1 MLKRPLCEMAS
12 GFILGILY
20 AKYKKWY
27 FLFVAMA
34 FLLVMAYEFFVKN
47 GTKQQKE
54 KGFSTIYM
62 VRIGLFLLFVVL
74 GSHRFLAQDSLQK
87 VRQKQFSDEM
97 QVKVA
102 GRLSE
107 KLLKNEQYSYYLDEC
122 YISIGQKKMP
132 CNQIL
137 IYQTTDDYSIG
148 QTLIVTGTIQLW
160 KPASN
165 DGNFDAKSYYEA
177 QKISFW
183 LKDATVQKAYGNK
196 NRYREGLFKFRQ
208 KLRDIYETYLEEAD
222 AGVIS
227 TMTLGDKSLLSPD
240 TKSLYQKAGISHI
253 LAISGLHISVIGM
266 GLYSLLRKMKLS
278 FFMSGVLSGF
288 IIVSYGVMCGFGTS
302 SKRAVL
308 MFAVMLIAKW
318 IGRSYDSLS
327 ALALSSIMLL
337 WDNPYLLW
345 YAGFLLSFAAVLGV
359 VAVGQTLLQI
369 KKAEFS
375 VMENFIVS
383 FSIQLITLP
392 ITAYYFFEVPVWSML
407 INFFVLPLLA
417 LLLFLALF
425 GGIFGII
432 VPAIAPVCFF
442 ICHLIL
448 LFYKK
453 VCLLGIKLPGAV
465 WVTGKPPVW
474 KIIVF
479 YLCIAIILVFM
490 KKRKKRKGFVTIGI
504 ILLCFVLYHPIRGF
518 EMDVLD
524 VGQGDGIFLHTEN
537 GTAIFFD
544 GGSTDVSKVGQYRI
558 LPFLKSKGVSEIDY
572 WVVTHTDADHI
583 SGLQE
588 VLENRYPVKYLVFSK
603 YVVPDDAYEN
613 LRELSKENGTEILNI
628 NAGDTLTD
636 GDRKLKCIF
645 PDKNYKS
652 SDKNALSLVMLYE
665 DSQFSGI
672 FTGDISSEEEA
683 YIVKN
688 NFAGP
693 VAFYKSAHHGSK
705 YSNSEEFLNLLSP
718 EISTVS
724 CGADNK
730 YGHPGD
736 EAVCNMEKSG
746 SMVYYTMESG
756 RIRLSLKSGKIVV
769 DEYFKE

>member
-27 FLFVAMA
+27 FFILAVI
-34 FLLVMAYEFFVKN
+34 FLLTMAYEFFLKN
-47 GTKQQKE
+47 RSKQQKE
-54 KGFSTIYM
+54 RDFSVYVIRM
-62 VRIGLFLLFVVL
+62 GLFILFAVL
-74 GSHRFLAQDSLQK
+74 GGYRFFSQDNLQK
-87 VRQKQFSDEM
+87 VIQKQLSDGM
-97 QVKVA
+97 NVKVS
-102 GRLSE
+102 GSLSE

-122 YISIGQKKMP
+122 YISIGQKKVP

-165 DGNFDAKSYYEA
+165 DGNFDAKSYYEV

-183 LKDATVQKAYGNK
+183 LKDAVVHKAYGNK
-196 NRYREGLFKFRQ
+196 NYYREGLLEFRQ
-208 KLRDIYETYLEEAD
+208 KMRNIYETYLEEAD

-227 TMTLGDKSLLSPD
+227 TMTLGDKSLLNPD
-240 TKSLYQKAGISHI
+240 TKALYQKAGISHI

-266 GLYSLLRKMKLS
+266 GLYHLLRKIRLS
-278 FFMSGVLSGF
+278 FLMSGVLSGI
-288 IIVSYGVMCGFGTS
+288 IIVSYGMMCGFGTS
-302 SKRAVL
+302 SKRAVF
-308 MFAVMLIAKW
+308 MFIVLLVAQW

-327 ALALSSIMLL
+327 ALALSSIVLL
-337 WDNPYLLW
+337 WENPYLLW

-375 VMENFIVS
+375 VTENFIAS

-392 ITAYYFFEVPVWSML
+392 ITAYYFFEVPVWSVL
-407 INFFVLPLLA
+407 INFFVLPFLA
-417 LLLFLALF
+417 LLLFLALL
-425 GGIFGII
+425 GGILGMA
-432 VPAIAPVCFF
+432 VPAIAPVCFLV
-442 ICHLIL
+442 CHFIL

-453 VCLLGIKLPGAV
+453 ICLIGTKLPGAT

-490 KKRKKRKGFVTIGI
+490 KKREKRKGFVTIGI
-504 ILLCFVLYHPIRGF
+504 ILLCFVLYHPVRGF

-524 VGQGDGIFLHTEN
+524 VGQGDGIFLHTKQ
-537 GTAIFFD
+537 GTTIFFD

-558 LPFLKSKGVSEIDY
+558 IPFLKSKGVSEIDY

-583 SGLQE
+583 SGLKE

-603 YVVPDDAYEN
+603 YIVPDAAYEN
-613 LRELSKENGTEILNI
+613 LLELSKDNGTETLNI

-636 GDRKLKCIF
+636 GDMKLKCIF

-665 DSQFSGI
+665 DNQFSGI
-672 FTGDISSEEEA
+672 FTGDISSEEEK

-688 NFAGP
+688 KLTGS
-693 VAFYKSAHHGSK
+693 VAFYKAAHHGSK
-705 YSNSEEFLNLLSP
+705 YSNSEEFLKMLSP

-724 CGADNK
+724 CGENNK
-730 YGHPGD
+730 YGHPGE
-736 EAVCNMEKSG
+736 EAVGNMEKSG

-756 RIRLSLKSGKIVV
+756 RIRLSLKNGKIVV